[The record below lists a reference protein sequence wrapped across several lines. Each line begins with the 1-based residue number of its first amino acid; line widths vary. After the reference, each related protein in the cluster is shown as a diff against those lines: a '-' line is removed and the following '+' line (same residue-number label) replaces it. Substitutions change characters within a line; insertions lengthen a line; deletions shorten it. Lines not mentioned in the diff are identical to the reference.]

1 MSVWQRDYSTV
12 SGHGNLPPDH
22 RKDEEKQWEL
32 DYEEEEEVAE
42 EKEGSQPGVWEKNPG
57 ATV

>member
-1 MSVWQRDYSTV
+1 MSVWQQDYSTV

-22 RKDEEKQWEL
+22 RKDEEKQCEL

-42 EKEGSQPGVWEKNPG
+42 EKEGSQPGV
-57 ATV
+57 

>member
-12 SGHGNLPPDH
+12 SGHGNLPPDR

-42 EKEGSQPGVWEKNPG
+42 EKEGSQPGVCEKNPG